1 MFVILWEFEVK
12 PGFQECFEKAY
23 RPEGSWAQLFRSDP
37 HFRGTQLLRDPSRAL
52 CYFTVDFWDSE
63 AAFQN
68 FLLTHRAPYDELE
81 RTTET
86 FTFKERGIGSFTMNP

>member
-52 CYFTVDFWDSE
+52 YYFTVDFWDSE

-68 FLLTHRAPYDELE
+68 FLLTHRAPYDEIE
-81 RTTET
+81 RLTET
-86 FTFKERGIGSFTMNP
+86 FTFKERRIGSFTMNP